1 MTDKIVLLVYTLYI
15 ISIIVSIQ
23 GFSALSMYKP
33 EYFKNGN
40 NSFIIIICL
49 CFIPIFN
56 VYLVYESIRLVVKS
70 INDEEEINGKL

>member
-1 MTDKIVLLVYTLYI
+1 MTDKMILLGYTLYI

-40 NSFIIIICL
+40 NSFIIIVCL

-56 VYLVYESIRLVVKS
+56 VYLVYDSIRLVIKS
-70 INDEEEINGKL
+70 IHEEEINGKL